1 MRLKKIKTKNVNI
14 TVGLNMSNNWTLKI
28 ENSLPV
34 HRYDIV
40 DNENTQICTLNSYLK
55 NRVDYSHLISAA
67 PDMFNALELILNDN
81 KLMNAM
87 NKEQARAILDSVKKA
102 KGL

>member
-1 MRLKKIKTKNVNI
+1 MRLKKMQTKNVNI
-14 TVGLNMSNNWTLKI
+14 MVGLNMSSDWSLKI

-40 DNENTQICTLNSYLK
+40 DNENTQIFTLNSYLK

-67 PDMFNALELILNDN
+67 PDMLKALDLILNDN

-87 NKEQARAILDSVKKA
+87 KKEQARAILDSVKKA